1 LLQHNLHQQQSTGDT
16 IRQQPIHLQDTINNK
31 QATNTSTH
39 LKDTHHSLLKAN
51 MQHKG
56 NFHHN
61 MLLANIHHKGKFH
74 LNMLLANME
83 RHNMLLHHSIHLN
96 MLQHLKVI
104 IPNNPMF
111 NLYK

>member
-16 IRQQPIHLQDTINNK
+16 IRQQLIHLQDTTNNK

-39 LKDTHHSLLKAN
+39 LKDTHHSLLKAS
-51 MQHKG
+51 MPHKG

-61 MLLANIHHKGKFH
+61 MLLAN
-74 LNMLLANME
+74 ME
-83 RHNMLLHHSIHLN
+83 RHNILLRHSIHLN

-104 IPNNPMF
+104 IPNNPML